1 MEEKEKGRLNSYFQ
15 VIGIV
20 VLLGHTLLMGLE
32 ILWGLLLVLLGLATA
47 IVLALL
53 EFLTLYNLVLLAL
66 WLVLGRLSTA
76 QLLSVEL
83 QCC

>member
-53 EFLTLYNLVLLAL
+53 EFLTLHNLVLLAL

-76 QLLSVEL
+76 QLLSVKL

>member
-1 MEEKEKGRLNSYFQ
+1 
-15 VIGIV
+15 
-20 VLLGHTLLMGLE
+20 MGLE

-53 EFLTLYNLVLLAL
+53 EFLTLHNLVLLAL

>member
-32 ILWGLLLVLLGLATA
+32 ILWGLLLVLLGLAAA

-53 EFLTLYNLVLLAL
+53 EFLTLHNLVLLAL